1 MNNKDLLITQGN
13 YIPYLVIAY
22 SGKESKKDYIYAHI
36 YEYIHTH
43 IYIVQIDIFIYL
55 NYFVVHPKQRHQQ
68 HKALHFF

>member
-43 IYIVQIDIFIYL
+43 IYSSDRYL
-55 NYFVVHPKQRHQQ
+55 YLSELLCC
-68 HKALHFF
+68 ALQTKTPTT